1 MLKRIVLPP
10 RARSTPGDD
19 TAVNYTRQRA
29 PVGLDLVSLQ
39 QLDGQALEGRFI
51 GFAEQFTVDSPVT
64 AEEIGRRQA
73 DDGVLAGTRLLL
85 VEQGRVADSD
95 AEGRSACER

>member
-1 MLKRIVLPP
+1 MSKRIVLPS

-19 TAVNYTRQRA
+19 TAVNYARQRA

-73 DDGVLAGTRLLL
+73 DDGVLAGNRRLL